1 MQKASIYNPVDNSL
15 EMRVDALLKTSQSV
29 YGVEACLSQTKTKG
43 YNSVLGTEKELK
55 TAHEISNSSYQKAIK
70 SLSRSELEKARDKK
84 LLSAK
89 EYQKITLQKD
99 KMRIQK
105 ARNDNKPYGKGSTF
119 QK

>member
-43 YNSVLGTEKELK
+43 YNSALGTEKELK
-55 TAHEISNSSYQKAIK
+55 TAHEISKSSYQKAIK
-70 SLSRSELEKARDKK
+70 SLSRSELEKAR
-84 LLSAK
+84 
-89 EYQKITLQKD
+89 ENTT
-99 KMRIQK
+99 
-105 ARNDNKPYGKGSTF
+105 RNNKPYDKGSTF